1 MTDANGI
8 TEYHYDKR
16 GNLTSEITVR
26 DTITHSIQ
34 YVYNVADQLDQITYP
49 SGRTVD
55 YFYDAVGRIEE
66 VTTTDA
72 LGITQTL
79 SSNFLYQP
87 FGAVN
92 KMVYGN
98 GLTSQHSFD
107 LDACLTE
114 INLSPV
120 HDWQYS
126 YDPVSNITGITNSLD
141 LNQDKTYGYD
151 SLNRLVDA
159 QDNNSNQSFQYDN
172 TGNRTLHSK
181 DSSSN
186 NYNYSVTNHHLNDV
200 NGNITQ
206 MPHSTISTALV
217 YGDHNRLS
225 QVNGIIYT
233 YNGRGERVL
242 KNKNGTIT
250 GYYYN
255 QNGQLIAETD
265 AAGQIE
271 KEYLYLN
278 GQLIAL
284 VTQPKNTSTDTG
296 NTCDVTKTISKNKW
310 QLIGIPCKAPAT
322 ANTMEAILADDI
334 TGTYGTDWDLYGYN
348 PVSNSYDKVDLQD
361 VLQVGKGYW
370 IISASNSAVLDM
382 PAGSLPANQTSST
395 QCTSPACFE
404 TEITSNGSTQ
414 WQLLANPFQHDYQ
427 WSELRGKVATGDNL
441 CNDSDGCTLAEM
453 ESAGFVQDQGWY
465 FDGTSYV
472 ELKNTTV
479 SPWTGMWIVAQE
491 TASNSHAPTLLFPG
505 KATPEVVAE
514 EEQAVFYVHNDHLG
528 TPQAITDENQIIVW
542 QAEYDPFGKA
552 TVTTE
557 TITNNIRFPGQY
569 FDQETGLHYNYYR
582 YYDPQTGRYIISD
595 PIGLQGGLN
604 TYAYVRGN
612 PLSYSDPYGL
622 AAIVPVATRTAV
634 AVGVRLGFPNAARTA
649 AKAVGGGV
657 AGCIL
662 FGYCS
667 EADETTPTE
676 PNSCP
681 VPGTTPGE
689 KTKGRTKNFD
699 KPGGFDQANGDFDDL
714 NPDNIRDISDSKG
727 GRGRAGVLPDGR
739 NINVRPNSSDGRPTI
754 EIQSGKNK
762 IKVRYY

>member
-414 WQLLANPFQHDYQ
+414 WQLLANPFSHNSIFQLTNE
-427 WSELRGKVATGDNL
+427 SE
-441 CNDSDGCTLAEM
+441 
-453 ESAGFVQDQGWY
+453 
-465 FDGTSYV
+465 
-472 ELKNTTV
+472 
-479 SPWTGMWIVAQE
+479 
-491 TASNSHAPTLLFPG
+491 
-505 KATPEVVAE
+505 
-514 EEQAVFYVHNDHLG
+514 
-528 TPQAITDENQIIVW
+528 
-542 QAEYDPFGKA
+542 
-552 TVTTE
+552 
-557 TITNNIRFPGQY
+557 
-569 FDQETGLHYNYYR
+569 
-582 YYDPQTGRYIISD
+582 
-595 PIGLQGGLN
+595 
-604 TYAYVRGN
+604 
-612 PLSYSDPYGL
+612 
-622 AAIVPVATRTAV
+622 
-634 AVGVRLGFPNAARTA
+634 
-649 AKAVGGGV
+649 
-657 AGCIL
+657 
-662 FGYCS
+662 
-667 EADETTPTE
+667 
-676 PNSCP
+676 
-681 VPGTTPGE
+681 
-689 KTKGRTKNFD
+689 
-699 KPGGFDQANGDFDDL
+699 
-714 NPDNIRDISDSKG
+714 
-727 GRGRAGVLPDGR
+727 
-739 NINVRPNSSDGRPTI
+739 
-754 EIQSGKNK
+754 QS
-762 IKVRYY
+762 I